1 MMNLFNKEKEI
12 VLKEMKTSINGLST
26 AESNARIEEY
36 GENKLSEKKKKSAI
50 LVSQC
55 YIFAFYYCVCFFY
68 CCRLAC

>member
-36 GENKLSEKKKKSAI
+36 GENKLSEK
-50 LVSQC
+50 
-55 YIFAFYYCVCFFY
+55 
-68 CCRLAC
+68 